1 MAKPKESDKKK
12 VLNTVVLWCC
22 SGFFFI
28 LCGYGLYRQHCLEE
42 RVLVLEKQFEEF
54 VRSTREEQPK
64 HHELALRR
72 ETRDVSD
79 CVCPAG

>member
-1 MAKPKESDKKK
+1 MAKPRESDKKK

-28 LCGYGLYRQHCLEE
+28 LCGYGLYRQHCLEQ
-42 RVLVLEKQFEEF
+42 RVLVLEKQFEDF
-54 VRSTREEQPK
+54 MRAASGPQPK
-64 HHELALRR
+64 QQELALRR
-72 ETRDVSD
+72 ETRDAGD